1 MMDMSV
7 ALMMAM
13 ASWVYTYPKL
23 VKLYMLNMYI
33 FLNVNHTLIKFF
45 FFNLSEEKNFWS
57 PGIVVLDRLN
67 TKYINMKYTL

>member
-1 MMDMSV
+1 MDMSV